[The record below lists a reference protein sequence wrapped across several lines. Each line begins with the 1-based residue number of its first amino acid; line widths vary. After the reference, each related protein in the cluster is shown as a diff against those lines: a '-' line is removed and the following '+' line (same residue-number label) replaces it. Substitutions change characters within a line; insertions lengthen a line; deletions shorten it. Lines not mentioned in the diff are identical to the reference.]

1 MFYKSYQIGPLTLQ
15 IANQKNIPQ
24 KILKNRK
31 SINGNIENEEMKG
44 QSSTST
50 EYRESKISENK

>member
-24 KILKNRK
+24 KILKNRND
-31 SINGNIENEEMKG
+31 SH
-44 QSSTST
+44 
-50 EYRESKISENK
+50 YR

>member
-24 KILKNRK
+24 KILKNRND
-31 SINGNIENEEMKG
+31 SH
-44 QSSTST
+44 
-50 EYRESKISENK
+50 YRLI